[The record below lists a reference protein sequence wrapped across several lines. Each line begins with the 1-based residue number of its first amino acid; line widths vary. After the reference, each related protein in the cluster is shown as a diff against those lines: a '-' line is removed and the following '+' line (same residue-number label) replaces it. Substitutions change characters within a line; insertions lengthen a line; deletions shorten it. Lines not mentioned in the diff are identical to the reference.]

1 MFGCQKLLQ
10 REKLQKGS
18 TEVQV
23 DPKGRCNSVSM
34 EKGRVK
40 RVYICETI
48 QQIKVLAISKKRPN
62 NRLSTTDSY
71 KHKRIRG
78 IIEKAKCFT
87 VK

>member
-1 MFGCQKLLQ
+1 MVGRQELLQ

-48 QQIKVLAISKKRPN
+48 RQIKVLAISKKRPN
-62 NRLSTTDSY
+62 NRLSTIDSC
-71 KHKRIRG
+71 KHNKIG
-78 IIEKAKCFT
+78 ES
-87 VK
+87 